1 MKTVENGKKEK
12 GNPLRVDRYF
22 NGNRTTSA
30 KSPSDDFS
38 YPICSLFGLLEPL
51 STAKDA
57 ISDCREGECSPP
69 FPLPPLK
76 RLLNFPKH
84 IHVRRTKVIKRDLF
98 RRNPF
103 QILVLQKLRRSL
115 CNSGIINRQSNGNV
129 RIFMNH
135 LTENSFRLHANSQFL
150 LAFPDQCFF
159 TGFSRLQFS
168 ADKFPQ
174 SSPRAFCSGR

>member
-1 MKTVENGKKEK
+1 MGTEQHLQKAH
-12 GNPLRVDRYF
+12 
-22 NGNRTTSA
+22 RTTSLN
-30 KSPSDDFS
+30 
-38 YPICSLFGLLEPL
+38 PICSLFGLLEPL
-51 STAKDA
+51 PTAKDA

-150 LAFPDQCFF
+150 LAFPDQCLF
-159 TGFSRLQFS
+159 TGFSRLQFPPTNS
-168 ADKFPQ
+168 Q